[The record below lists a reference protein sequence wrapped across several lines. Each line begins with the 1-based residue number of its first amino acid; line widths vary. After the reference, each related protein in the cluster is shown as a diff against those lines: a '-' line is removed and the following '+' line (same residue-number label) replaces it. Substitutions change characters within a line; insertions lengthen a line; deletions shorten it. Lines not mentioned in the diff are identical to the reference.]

1 MCIVED
7 TLREARRLIIVMTF
21 NDASSASRPPPSSP
35 SIPSKFVQ
43 QFVSP
48 ILLSAETYTF
58 PSGVVPFPGTET
70 DTGSR
75 IRDVLVMNAK
85 VTASTVGY
93 SVGVLTIPGYELPW
107 EETLRVGEGR

>member
-7 TLREARRLIIVMTF
+7 TLTEARRVIIVMTF
-21 NDASSASRPPPSSP
+21 NDDSSASRPPLSSP

-43 QFVSP
+43 QFMSP
-48 ILLSAETYTF
+48 ILLSAKTHTF
-58 PSGVVPFPGTET
+58 STGVAP
-70 DTGSR
+70 

-93 SVGVLTIPGYELPW
+93 SVGALSIPGYKLPW
-107 EETLRVGEGR
+107 EETLRVGEGY